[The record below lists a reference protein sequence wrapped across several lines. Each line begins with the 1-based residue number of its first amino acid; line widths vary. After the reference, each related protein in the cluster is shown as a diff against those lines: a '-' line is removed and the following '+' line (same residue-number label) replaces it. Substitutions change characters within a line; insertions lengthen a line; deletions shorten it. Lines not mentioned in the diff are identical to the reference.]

1 MSSSGRL
8 VRWRRCS
15 KLSHDTFTAKAFP
28 FSGREEA
35 AFPHDPH
42 VSVQSASTSVNFQAA
57 SNQASQFPAGLN
69 VMNIQACSCTRL
81 CGQRSL
87 KPKPG
92 PRAVAV
98 CVPVGAWH
106 LGKYQD
112 GLSAQ
117 LPLQSCWGRRSSGPA
132 WKPAACLQ
140 VLRCSS
146 LECQVMCHP
155 KCSTCLPATCGLPAE
170 YATHFTEAFCRDKMN
185 SPGLQSK
192 EPGSS
197 LHLEG
202 WMKVPRYPAGWPL
215 SGRALAGGVTG
226 KCL

>member
-1 MSSSGRL
+1 M
-8 VRWRRCS
+8 
-15 KLSHDTFTAKAFP
+15 
-28 FSGREEA
+28 
-35 AFPHDPH
+35 
-42 VSVQSASTSVNFQAA
+42 QSASTSINFQAA
-57 SNQASQFPAGLN
+57 SYQASLSPTGLN
-69 VMNIQACSCTRL
+69 VMNMQACSCTRL

-87 KPKPG
+87 KPG
-92 PRAVAV
+92 T
-98 CVPVGAWH
+98 
-106 LGKYQD
+106 LGQGQWLSVSLD
-112 GLSAQ
+112 GLRVR
-117 LPLQSCWGRRSSGPA
+117 LPLQSCWGPG

-140 VLRCSS
+140 GLRCSP

-215 SGRALAGGVTG
+215 SGRALAGGLQGSVFEGAPPTYFSI
-226 KCL
+226 LRHFFSRPSFFPQE